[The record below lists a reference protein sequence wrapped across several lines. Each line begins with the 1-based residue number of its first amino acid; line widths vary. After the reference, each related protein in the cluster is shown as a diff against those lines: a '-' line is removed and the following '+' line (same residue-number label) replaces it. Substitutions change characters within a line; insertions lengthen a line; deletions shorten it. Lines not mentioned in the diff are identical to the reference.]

1 MKISGKRKAFI
12 AVLSVFAVSASG
24 LAVASGCSS
33 VNGRI
38 DAPERI
44 EADLGTY
51 VIPDYDVVDK
61 NGMILAGYNV
71 YLKSATSADGEALDV
86 SYQSVTVTDAGIYEF
101 VYSAGKRNVS
111 DVTVVIDFADRTAPT
126 ISYDER
132 NLPHSL

>member
-1 MKISGKRKAFI
+1 MKLSKKRKAFI

-24 LAVASGCSS
+24 LAITSGCNK

-61 NGMILAGYNV
+61 N
-71 YLKSATSADGEALDV
+71 
-86 SYQSVTVTDAGIYEF
+86 
-101 VYSAGKRNVS
+101 
-111 DVTVVIDFADRTAPT
+111 
-126 ISYDER
+126 
-132 NLPHSL
+132 

>member
-38 DAPERI
+38 AAPERI

-71 YLKSATSADGEALDV
+71 YLDRKS
-86 SYQSVTVTDAGIYEF
+86 
-101 VYSAGKRNVS
+101 
-111 DVTVVIDFADRTAPT
+111 VV
-126 ISYDER
+126 
-132 NLPHSL
+132 